1 MNFIETY
8 DNALTSEMCKK
19 IIDFFDFAPPEIKK
33 EGETYLT
40 KRNLEVESYVDWI
53 SSKGLQVDKK
63 KVKESTDITMNFNQ
77 QTEPDQIIASAIH
90 TCIEKYK
97 EKHVEI
103 DNIAIWSLTHN
114 YNIQKYKPTQG
125 YHLPHCECADGGS
138 TRILAWMIYLNT
150 VTDKGGTRFTNYD
163 IITDAVEGR
172 LLIWPAYWTHTHHGV
187 ASPTQTKYIATG
199 WFEFT

>member
-1 MNFIETY
+1 MNFIEIY
-8 DNALTSEMCKK
+8 DNALTSEMCKE
-19 IIDFFDFAPPEIKK
+19 IIHFFDVAPPEIKY
-33 EGETYLT
+33 EGRTSLGVNKNYKDSL
-40 KRNLEVESYVDWI
+40 
-53 SSKGLQVDKK
+53 
-63 KVKESTDITMNFNQ
+63 DITMHFDRW
-77 QTEPDQIIASAIH
+77 TEPDEIISSALR
-90 TCIEKYK
+90 TYIEKYK

-103 DNIAIWSLTHN
+103 QNVFAWLLTN
-114 YNIQKYKPTQG
+114 KYNIQKYEPTQG
-125 YHLPHCECADGGS
+125 YHDPHCECADGSS

-199 WFEFT
+199 WFEFK

>member
-1 MNFIETY
+1 MNFIEIY

-77 QTEPDQIIASAIH
+77 WTEPNQIIISALRIY
-90 TCIEKYK
+90 TEKYK
-97 EKHVEI
+97 EKHTETENV
-103 DNIAIWSLTHN
+103 AGWRLTEL
-114 YNIQKYKPTQG
+114 YNIQKYEPTQG
-125 YHLPHCECADGGS
+125 YHFPHCECANGD
-138 TRILAWMIYLNT
+138 TRRILAWMIYLNT

-199 WFEFT
+199 WYEFK

>member
-19 IIDFFDFAPPEIKK
+19 IIDFFDFDPLQIKK
-33 EGETYLT
+33 EGETYLNSHT
-40 KRNLEVESYVDWI
+40 LGINKNIKD
-53 SSKGLQVDKK
+53 
-63 KVKESTDITMNFNQ
+63 STDITMNFNQ
-77 QTEPDQIIASAIH
+77 WTEPDQIIISALR
-90 TCIEKYK
+90 TGIEKYK
-97 EKHVEI
+97 EKHTETENV
-103 DNIAIWSLTHN
+103 AAWSLTDI
-114 YNIQKYKPTQG
+114 YNIQKYEPTQG
-125 YHLPHCECADGGS
+125 YHFPHCECANGVT

-150 VTDKGGTRFTNYD
+150 VTDEGGTRFTNYD